1 MIGFLKRL
9 IGGGDPK
16 PVAITPFA
24 EKLPVA
30 VSQPACDG
38 VTIEHVRTF
47 AELRAILKEQQAA
60 HPLCRAFM
68 GFDDVGQADYTS
80 GHVAFG
86 MALDEVEGRD
96 LSRYDPARFDPED
109 PRADCPELFP
119 ERLANFMDYIGR
131 ESGGIPE
138 GVLSWSDPDVLND
151 VLSANRD
158 PDAVC
163 RIARERD
170 FFIQFAPVDRP
181 AQVLASFPNGYFHG
195 DLTPAQNYALAE
207 RFHREFG
214 LELDGI
220 GSSFL
225 SFGRDAPLDGET
237 AQAAAIAILALYSEA
252 PAGAAEELA
261 AMMTG
266 RDWVLVRY
274 TQ

>member
-1 MIGFLKRL
+1 MIGFLKKL
-9 IGGGDPK
+9 MGGGDPK

-30 VSQPACDG
+30 VSQPPCDG

-47 AELRAILKEQQAA
+47 AELRALLKEQQAA
-60 HPLCRAFM
+60 HPHYRAFM

-86 MALDEVEGRD
+86 MALEEVEGRD

-119 ERLANFMDYIGR
+119 ERLANFMAYIVR
-131 ESGGIPE
+131 ENGGIPD
-138 GVLSWSDPDVLND
+138 GVLSWSDPDVVND
-151 VLSANRD
+151 MLSANRD
-158 PDAVC
+158 PDGVLS
-163 RIARERD
+163 IAQERD
-170 FFIQFAPVDRP
+170 FFVQFVPVERA

-195 DLTPAQNYALAE
+195 DLTPAQNYALATRLE
-207 RFHREFG
+207 TECG
-214 LELDGI
+214 LQLDGI

-225 SFGRDAPLDGET
+225 SFGANAPLDEAT
-237 AQAAAIAILALYSEA
+237 ARTAACIALSLYADAPIDAEGTLTELLA
-252 PAGAAEELA
+252 
-261 AMMTG
+261 G
-266 RDWVLVRY
+266 RDWLLVRY